1 MRPKG
6 SATELEARR
15 RRAAEYFHARKP
27 LPEIA
32 DLVGVHLSSVKRWR
46 RAWEDG
52 GVKAL
57 AAKPH
62 PGPAPK
68 LTAEQK
74 DELIALMTAGSLA
87 AGYRTDLWTC
97 RRVAE
102 VVRKKFRVTYH
113 ADHVGRILHDLGFS
127 PQKPQRIALEQ
138 DPVAVEQWR
147 KKDWP
152 RIKKKLAESAQA
164 SSSSTNRAS
173 ACNRSTAAL
182 GPRAAARPCNERG
195 IATTG

>member
-1 MRPKG
+1 MRTKG

-32 DLVGVHLSSVKRWR
+32 DLVGVHLSSVKRWK
-46 RAWEDG
+46 RAWKDG
-52 GVKAL
+52 GLRAL

-62 PGPAPK
+62 PGPSPK
-68 LTAEQK
+68 LSADQK
-74 DELIALMTAGSLA
+74 RKLVDLLKAGPAA

-102 VVRKKFRVTYH
+102 VVRKTFRVAYH
-113 ADHVGRILHDLGFS
+113 ADHVGRILHDLGFT
-127 PQKPQRIALEQ
+127 PQKPQRIAREQ
-138 DPVAVEQWR
+138 DATAVERWR

-152 RIKKKLAESAQA
+152 RIKKRRAE
-164 SSSSTNRAS
+164 
-173 ACNRSTAAL
+173 
-182 GPRAAARPCNERG
+182 
-195 IATTG
+195 

>member
-1 MRPKG
+1 MRTKG

-46 RAWEDG
+46 QAWREG

-57 AAKPH
+57 AARPH
-62 PGPAPK
+62 PGPATK
-68 LTAEQK
+68 LSAEQK
-74 DELIALMTAGSLA
+74 EKLVVLLKAGPLA

-102 VVRKKFRVTYH
+102 VVRKTFRVSYH
-113 ADHVGRILHDLGFS
+113 ADHVGRILHDLGFT
-127 PQKPQRIALEQ
+127 PQKPQRVAREQ
-138 DPVAVEQWR
+138 DAEAVERWR

-152 RIKKKLAESAQA
+152 RIKK
-164 SSSSTNRAS
+164 
-173 ACNRSTAAL
+173 
-182 GPRAAARPCNERG
+182 RPVE
-195 IATTG
+195 